1 MDPLSVVASVIAL
14 SQASGTIGKGVI
26 FLHSLRHIPAE
37 FCDVVNQLTTL
48 QVVLQQ
54 VTTALEGYEDDKS
67 DASKPATDLSG
78 MLVLENDL
86 KQTTGELEAL
96 CERLRATDKRPTQ
109 DGKLHIS
116 KSKWIREKRN
126 MEKIRTK
133 AIAARDNLTLCFG
146 ALISSQAL
154 VAPFQHSST
163 PLIYADM
170 SERSRQTKTVI
181 DIHSLLVSTS
191 QSLSEETKKVFTMTQ
206 ESQASIQEIREFM
219 CQFQANPLNLQQVL
233 ETTLKAS
240 TGQADST
247 RSLPYK
253 ELTPNRNMSIEA
265 TVKRGCSRHCSCQC
279 HRHTRV
285 ESPKWVRSVFGSLFL
300 QYNSLPI
307 VDTRACDNKYC
318 HRLST
323 KSVRLRY
330 VFPQW
335 LMTRAAYI
343 AVSWHALTGS
353 GSDIHIHVPRILQ
366 DHSASVAIRYGD
378 LEWLTK
384 AITTKEILPTDIT
397 MNGNSLLHV
406 CVDNEI
412 LSKHSI

>member
-253 ELTPNRNMSIEA
+253 EPTPNRNMSIEA

-335 LMTRAAYI
+335 LMARAVYL
-343 AVSWHALTGS
+343 AVSWHSLTGS
-353 GSDIHIHVPRILQ
+353 GSDIHIHVPRVLQ
-366 DHSASVAIRYGD
+366 KSDAIYAIEYKDFG
-378 LEWLTK
+378 WLKK
-384 AITTKEILPTDIT
+384 AIAMKEILPTDIT
-397 MNGNSLLHV
+397 DKGNSLLHV
-406 CVDNEI
+406 CVYNEI
-412 LSKHSI
+412 LSRHSI

>member
-14 SQASGTIGKGVI
+14 SQASGAIGKGVK

-37 FCDVVNQLTTL
+37 FCDVVNQLTAL
-48 QVVLQQ
+48 QAVLQQ
-54 VTTALEGYEDDKS
+54 VTAALEGYDDDKS

-78 MLVLENDL
+78 VLVLENDL

-96 CERLRATDKRPTQ
+96 CKRLRATDKRPTQ

-126 MEKIRTK
+126 MEKIRMK

-154 VAPFQHSST
+154 VAPFQRSST
-163 PLIYADM
+163 LLIYADV
-170 SERSRQTKTVI
+170 SERSRQTKAVI

-191 QSLSEETKKVFTMTQ
+191 HSLSEETKKVFTMTQ

-219 CQFQANPLNLQQVL
+219 CHFQANPLNLQQVL

-253 ELTPNRNMSIEA
+253 EPTPNRNMSIEA
-265 TVKRGCSRHCSCQC
+265 TIKRGCSTHCSCQC
-279 HRHTRV
+279 HRHTRIQ
-285 ESPKWVRSVFGSLFL
+285 SPKWIRSVFGSLFL
-300 QYNSLPI
+300 QYNSLP
-307 VDTRACDNKYC
+307 VLDTRACDNIYC
-318 HRLST
+318 HQLST

-330 VFPQW
+330 IFPRW
-335 LMTRAAYI
+335 LMARAVYL
-343 AVSWHALTGS
+343 AVSWHSLTGS
-353 GSDIHIHVPRILQ
+353 GSDMHIHVPRVLQ
-366 DHSASVAIRYGD
+366 NEDAVNAIRHRD
-378 LEWLTK
+378 FVWLKK

-397 MNGNSLLHV
+397 KGGITLLHV

-412 LSKHSI
+412 LSRHLI

>member
-1 MDPLSVVASVIAL
+1 
-14 SQASGTIGKGVI
+14 
-26 FLHSLRHIPAE
+26 
-37 FCDVVNQLTTL
+37 
-48 QVVLQQ
+48 
-54 VTTALEGYEDDKS
+54 
-67 DASKPATDLSG
+67 
-78 MLVLENDL
+78 
-86 KQTTGELEAL
+86 
-96 CERLRATDKRPTQ
+96 
-109 DGKLHIS
+109 
-116 KSKWIREKRN
+116 
-126 MEKIRTK
+126 
-133 AIAARDNLTLCFG
+133 
-146 ALISSQAL
+146 
-154 VAPFQHSST
+154 
-163 PLIYADM
+163 
-170 SERSRQTKTVI
+170 
-181 DIHSLLVSTS
+181 
-191 QSLSEETKKVFTMTQ
+191 
-206 ESQASIQEIREFM
+206 M

-253 ELTPNRNMSIEA
+253 EPTPNRNMSIEA

-285 ESPKWVRSVFGSLFL
+285 ESPKWIRSVFGSLFL

-307 VDTRACDNKYC
+307 LDPRACDNKYC

-330 VFPQW
+330 IFPQW

-366 DHSASVAIRYGD
+366 DYSASVAIRHGD

-384 AITTKEILPTDIT
+384 AITTKEILPTDIA
-397 MNGNSLLHV
+397 MNGNSLLRV
-406 CVDNEI
+406 CVDNENPI
-412 LSKHSI
+412 KTFDLTLNF